1 MSVLK
6 GTITWKDLKS
16 NHSTSRFTGA
26 AGKTLADV
34 TTLKA
39 ALTPMS
45 ACHVRAEA
53 LIEKN
58 YFGVD
63 GAGAIDDKAIVTA
76 SDSNGETHKWAI
88 SGYNG
93 TPQQDNDGYIMADA
107 DRTAAIAAIA
117 TFTGLTLSALRSPV
131 IITL

>member
-1 MSVLK
+1 MSTIK
-6 GTITWKDLKS
+6 GTITWKDLKQ
-16 NHSTSRFTGA
+16 NHATSRFKGA
-26 AGKTLADV
+26 AGKTLTDV
-34 TTLKA
+34 TTLKTALA
-39 ALTPMS
+39 AMS
-45 ACHVRAEA
+45 ACHVRAEGFV
-53 LIEKN
+53 EKN

-76 SDSNGETHKWAI
+76 SDGDGDVHKWAI

-117 TFTGLTLSALRSPV
+117 AFTGLTLSALRSPV

>member
-1 MSVLK
+1 MAVLK

-26 AGKTLADV
+26 AGKALLDV
-34 TTLKA
+34 TTLKTALA
-39 ALTPMS
+39 AMS
-45 ACHVRAEA
+45 ACDVRAEA

-58 YFGVD
+58 YFGVA

-76 SDSNGETHKWAI
+76 SDQDGETHKWAI
-88 SGYNG
+88 AGYNG
-93 TPQQDNDGYIMADA
+93 TKQQDRDGYIMADA

-131 IITL
+131 IVTL